1 MRDFD
6 AVLERLL
13 TEENFQRAVAAD
25 PAAALRGYELTAE
38 ERQLLH
44 SQFDLGPGEERTVEM
59 RANKSGVIGLLGPVA
74 AAFGVAAVP
83 GGGVTGA
90 GSGQA
95 LGSAPLASESFGASG
110 DGHQEVMGAASSHQ
124 SLGSAPTDSPESLG
138 SSPVRATGYH
148 TRVDVNGDGTWD
160 RHVDYERDD
169 GGVDIHV
176 DMNHDGV
183 ADFIGHD
190 VDRDGLVDSADYD
203 RNFDGVMD
211 VRMYDD
217 TGDGWLD
224 RREKLPQPTKDS
236 GPSESFGPASS

>member
-6 AVLERLL
+6 VVLERLL
-13 TEENFQRAVAAD
+13 TEEGFQRALAAD
-25 PAAALRGYELTAE
+25 PVGALRGYELTAD

-44 SQFDLGPGEERTVEM
+44 SQLDLGSGEERTVEM

-74 AAFGVAAVP
+74 AAFGVVAAP
-83 GGGVTGA
+83 GGAVTGA
-90 GSGQA
+90 GAGQT

-110 DGHQEVMGAASSHQ
+110 DGHHEVMGAASPSEAMGSAPGQ
-124 SLGSAPTDSPESLG
+124 SPELLGSAP
-138 SSPVRATGYH
+138 VQATGYH

-176 DMNHDGV
+176 DMNRDGV

-224 RREKLPQPTKDS
+224 RREKLPQPKKDS
-236 GPSESFGPASS
+236 GPSEAFGPASP